1 VSTRTKPLR
10 TADAAVLLIVAL
22 IGAFVFAWGLSLV
35 LTADQ
40 DEEGARGFFG
50 WIILLADGAIAGL
63 SLGTF
68 LALRHRAKGR

>member
-50 WIILLADGAIAGL
+50 
-63 SLGTF
+63 
-68 LALRHRAKGR
+68 